1 MTYKGKL
8 IDYLEGNINDTE
20 FIAQWLLENAD
31 SDCTDTTE
39 LAFLKENAA
48 LRSLV
53 RSLLLE
59 IRFPTVATLLE
70 IRKLKEDINKLENQ

>member
-31 SDCTDTTE
+31 SDCTDNAE
-39 LAFLKENAA
+39 IAFLKENVA

-53 RSLLLE
+53 HLLLLE
-59 IRFPTVATLLE
+59 VKFPTVATLLE
-70 IRKLKEDINKLENQ
+70 IRKLKKDINKLENQ